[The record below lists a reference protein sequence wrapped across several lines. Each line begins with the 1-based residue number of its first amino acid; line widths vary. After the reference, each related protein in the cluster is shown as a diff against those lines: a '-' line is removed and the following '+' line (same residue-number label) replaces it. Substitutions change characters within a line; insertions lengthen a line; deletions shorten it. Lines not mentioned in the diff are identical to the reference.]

1 MWCINRMYG
10 VNADNVA
17 TYGIQNQIEA
27 SQGHITVDWNSST
40 HEFPSGMSVSDA
52 IVFFKGQFQPGYLR
66 SSNTFAAPYQPFRNI
81 YLVTSWQ
88 ANDPLVHYTAGD
100 LVNPWTPTF
109 MADALNPAPAA
120 NLGKINKRYEP
131 WGGNPDGSSSSL
143 TMTDI
148 TLKDPLVL
156 TSDNWDFPTN
166 KLPNVGWLGRVHRGT
181 PWQTVY
187 LKSFGT
193 NDYRNYGN
201 YVNWFTKWQS
211 WTGNGQVLRNIGQL
225 STNLVRLYD
234 IQPDALFSQPTNDW
248 HLLDLFTTALS
259 DNATR
264 GQLSVNQTSLAAW
277 SAVLGGVLVLTNN
290 LTASGSPIFDAN
302 GNPLLTAIPI
312 QPAGIYNPLNQTTW
326 PPLVRLYNGI
336 NVARSNS
343 SPSHVFRRLSDILS
357 VPELTTASP
366 FLNTN
371 NTPTLVNSGLNDA
384 AYERL
389 PQQIAGLLKCDSVP
403 RFVIYSFGQTLKPE
417 STRAIVKSGP
427 FAGLCTNYQ
436 VVAESATRT
445 VVRFE
450 GVDPNHGTNAITS
463 LHPVIESFNVLPP
476 D

>member
-1 MWCINRMYG
+1 M
-10 VNADNVA
+10 
-17 TYGIQNQIEA
+17 
-27 SQGHITVDWNSST
+27 
-40 HEFPSGMSVSDA
+40 
-52 IVFFKGQFQPGYLR
+52 
-66 SSNTFAAPYQPFRNI
+66 
-81 YLVTSWQ
+81 
-88 ANDPLVHYTAGD
+88 
-100 LVNPWTPTF
+100 
-109 MADALNPAPAA
+109 
-120 NLGKINKRYEP
+120 
-131 WGGNPDGSSSSL
+131 
-143 TMTDI
+143 
-148 TLKDPLVL
+148 
-156 TSDNWDFPTN
+156 
-166 KLPNVGWLGRVHRGT
+166 
-181 PWQTVY
+181 
-187 LKSFGT
+187 
-193 NDYRNYGN
+193 
-201 YVNWFTKWQS
+201 
-211 WTGNGQVLRNIGQL
+211 
-225 STNLVRLYD
+225 
-234 IQPDALFSQPTNDW
+234 
-248 HLLDLFTTALS
+248 
-259 DNATR
+259 
-264 GQLSVNQTSLAAW
+264 
-277 SAVLGGVLVLTNN
+277 
-290 LTASGSPIFDAN
+290 
-302 GNPLLTAIPI
+302 
-312 QPAGIYNPLNQTTW
+312 
-326 PPLVRLYNGI
+326 RLYNGI